1 MRHAEDPH
9 VNVLVIDNDLRNR
22 ELCCHLLRELG
33 CTDPRFVDC
42 GAEALRVAEVETDL
56 DLILLELELPDV
68 HGIEICRR
76 LVALLPTVPIIV
88 VTGRSDAVAVRD
100 ALDNGAHDFMTKPL
114 RAIEFLARAR
124 VAQRLR
130 SERLRHF
137 AQEQRL
143 TTRARRLE
151 KTKTDLERIACID
164 QLTGIANR
172 RHFDTLLQIEWKR
185 AARNH
190 TQLSLVMLDLD
201 DFHALNELYGHLG
214 GDLRL
219 KNVAEAMTKSLQRP
233 SDVIARYGGEEFV
246 ALLPDTSTE
255 GGFAVAERMRACV
268 ENLRLPHATSR
279 CSDVV
284 TISAGVATVAPRLE
298 DDPEKLIEA
307 ADVALFRAKA
317 EGRNRCCAEIARVA
331 KLFAV

>member
-1 MRHAEDPH
+1 M
-9 VNVLVIDNDLRNR
+9 NVLVVDNDLGSRG
-22 ELCCHLLRELG
+22 LCCHLLRELG

-42 GAEALRVAEVETDL
+42 GAEALRVAEVTTDL

-76 LVALLPTVPIIV
+76 LVALRPSVPIIV
-88 VTGRSDAVAVRD
+88 VTGRTDAVAIRD
-100 ALDNGAHDFMTKPL
+100 ALDSGAHDFMSKPL
-114 RAIEFLARAR
+114 QSIEFLARVR
-124 VAQRLR
+124 VAMRLR
-130 SERLRHF
+130 GERLRHF
-137 AQEQRL
+137 SQEQRL

-151 KTKTDLERIACID
+151 KSKTDLERLACID

-185 AARNH
+185 AARSR

-219 KNVAEAMTKSLQRP
+219 KNVAKALTNGLQRP

-246 ALLPDTSTE
+246 ALLPDTSAE
-255 GGFAVAERMRACV
+255 GGAAVAERLRACV

-284 TISAGVATVAPRLE
+284 TISAGFATATTPRLI
-298 DDPEKLIEA
+298 DDPETLIEA
-307 ADVALFRAKA
+307 ADSALFRAKA
-317 EGRNRCCAEIARVA
+317 EGRNRCCAAVLRVP